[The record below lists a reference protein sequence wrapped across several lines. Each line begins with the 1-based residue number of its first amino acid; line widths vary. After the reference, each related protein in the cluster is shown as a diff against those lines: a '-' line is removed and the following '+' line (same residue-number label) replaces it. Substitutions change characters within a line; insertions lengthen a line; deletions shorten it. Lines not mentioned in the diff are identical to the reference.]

1 MGSLSKQLHEN
12 LGIKKIKTS
21 PYHPQTNGILER
33 MHGTLGSML
42 KKVVSTGKDWAE
54 QLFALRSIPNRDSG
68 LSPFE
73 LVFGHAARTPL
84 DVLHHGWL
92 EQDFSELD
100 VEEWVEL
107 LRDRSETMHEVLRE
121 RMTIASKE
129 RKKHYDKKAVER
141 EFKRGDFV
149 LSRTPGMNGK
159 LEEAWQGPHEVVE
172 RVNRVNYIIALG
184 RGRTKVVHINM
195 LKKFVPREAEIMRLV
210 VVSEAEEE
218 KNEGRMEEK
227 SELYVKRILFS

>member
-1 MGSLSKQLHEN
+1 
-12 LGIKKIKTS
+12 
-21 PYHPQTNGILER
+21 
-33 MHGTLGSML
+33 ML
-42 KKVVSTGKDWAE
+42 RKAVSTGKDWEE
-54 QLFALRSIPNRDSG
+54 QLPFCLFAPGSILNRDSG

-73 LVFGHAARTPL
+73 LIFGHAARTPL

-107 LRDRSETMHEVLRE
+107 LRDHLETMHEVLRE
-121 RMTIASKE
+121 RTIASKE
-129 RKKHYDKKAVER
+129 RKKHYNKKAVER
-141 EFKRGDFV
+141 EFKRGDSV
-149 LSRTPGMNGK
+149 LNRTPGINGK
-159 LEEAWQGPHEVVE
+159 LEEAWQGPYEVVE
-172 RVNRVNYIIALG
+172 RVNRVNYKIALG

-210 VVSEAEEE
+210 VVSEVEEEE

-227 SELYVKRILFS
+227 SELYVEEDIVRLRKEYENVFSDVPGKADVEEFQI